1 MYNPISLLTCRNA
14 LFDAETACVLP
25 TKLGTAKVDGLDW
38 KTGFGWIIGAKLL
51 DVIPSGFKDGV
62 TTVTDGVKQVFC
74 CWVGEWVLDG
84 TGVFVKGNSEAEIC
98 KNAFYY
104 VWTMLP
110 GQIW

>member
-1 MYNPISLLTCRNA
+1 MEFQNFKTLDVILKINIFLINKVHQSLYNSISLLTCRNA

-74 CWVGEWVLDG
+74 C
-84 TGVFVKGNSEAEIC
+84 
-98 KNAFYY
+98 
-104 VWTMLP
+104 
-110 GQIW
+110 